1 MDLHIS
7 SWPRLAKST
16 ASLGFALGA
25 TVALAQGSPGAP
37 PLKLTYRSAWAQ
49 YQRFTEQ
56 SVIPWRQTNDTVER
70 AGGWQ
75 AYAKEARQP
84 ETPDKSDAKPGTSG
98 MKSQQGGKP

>member
-25 TVALAQGSPGAP
+25 TVALAQGNPGGP
-37 PLKLTYRSAWAQ
+37 PLKLTYRSAWSQ
-49 YQRFTEQ
+49 YQGFTEQ
-56 SVIPWRQTNDTVER
+56 SVTPWRQTNDTVER

-84 ETPDKSDAKPGTSG
+84 DAPDKSDAKPVTSSV
-98 MKSQQGGKP
+98 KSQQGGKP